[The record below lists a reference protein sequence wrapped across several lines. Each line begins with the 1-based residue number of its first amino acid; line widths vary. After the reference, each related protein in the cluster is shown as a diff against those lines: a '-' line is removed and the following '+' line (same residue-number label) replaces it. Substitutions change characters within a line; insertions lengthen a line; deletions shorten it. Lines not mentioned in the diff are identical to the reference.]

1 MWAVSESEQH
11 KGRVTKSRKMK
22 VGSRGLLYCIETQ
35 SLTTPFLVY
44 SKPSVDE
51 RIANVWPET
60 WVLPFRIHPLGSP
73 AKQFHKDAAKTSLP
87 SLKGTAKNLFD
98 VAYVQAVTVFVPS
111 KLTDEDWEF
120 LIEELAH

>member
-1 MWAVSESEQH
+1 M
-11 KGRVTKSRKMK
+11 
-22 VGSRGLLYCIETQ
+22 
-35 SLTTPFLVY
+35 
-44 SKPSVDE
+44 
-51 RIANVWPET
+51 WPET

-73 AKQFHKDAAKTSLP
+73 AKQFHKDGAKTSLP

-98 VAYVQAVTVFVPS
+98 VPYAQAVTVFVPA